1 LFDSAGLVIVKL
13 GWIYFYIASKKQ
25 KCYIKDNQIL
35 IAAAHEVA
43 AMQVVGTLKA
53 VDSFA

>member
-1 LFDSAGLVIVKL
+1 MTIVEL
-13 GWIYFYIASKKQ
+13 EWIYFYIASKKQ

-35 IAAAHEVA
+35 IAAANEGA
-43 AMQVVGTLKA
+43 ARQVVRTLKV